1 MTLTKHSR
9 IPIYLKWSSD
19 LDKPPAEHRGN
30 QTAKSYSPEFEKD
43 LPIKKT
49 CLHLNPWLS
58 CLCCPNDVGAH
69 QFVPFTIKSV

>member
-30 QTAKSYSPEFEKD
+30 QTAKSYSPEFEKN

-49 CLHLNPWLS
+49 RVPPFKSMVELS
-58 CLCCPNDVGAH
+58 LLP
-69 QFVPFTIKSV
+69 K